1 MAKWINTNTGE
12 IVYNNDKEALNA
24 YERTYIENHKLD
36 ADDEWLDVCDFSDWV
51 SMDSDIEPDIPEGA
65 VMSDEFSKDLSNLCN
80 KYSGEVTAEYLDANN
95 KSWKYINKSVYS
107 GLFYVDDK
115 YDLAVDHMAEHDA
128 EYDKV
133 DIEVL
138 REKYESLLMRLN
150 IAGLDG
156 YYIYYKDGK
165 CIGDKLV

>member
-36 ADDEWLDVCDFSDWV
+36 ANDEWLDVCDFSDWV

-65 VMSDEFSKDLSNLCN
+65 VMGDEFSKGLLNLCN
-80 KYSGEVTAEYLDANN
+80 KYSGEVTAEYFDEDNQT
-95 KSWKYINKSVYS
+95 WKYINKSSYS
-107 GLFYVDDK
+107 GIFYIGDK
-115 YDLAVDHMAEHDA
+115 YELAVDYMVEHDA
-128 EYDKV
+128 DYHTIDN
-133 DIEVL
+133 EVL
-138 REKYESLLMRLN
+138 QEKYVSLLMRLN

-156 YYIYYKDGK
+156 YYFYYKDGK
-165 CIGDKLV
+165 RIGDKLV